1 MELFDLSGKAALITG
16 SSSGLGANFARV
28 LARAGA
34 TTVLAARRLEKLK
47 TLAAEIG
54 AAGGK
59 ALAVQMDVTDPES
72 VETAFAT
79 IQSEL
84 GRPCEIIVNN
94 SGISRDEWFTKMSEE
109 DWRAVMDTNLDGV
122 WRVAKAGANA
132 LMEAGQ
138 EGSIINIASITA
150 LRPSQTIGAYAASK
164 AAVDHLTRVMA
175 LELARYR
182 IRVNAIAPG
191 YFKTDINDEFLDSDL
206 GEKMRKRVP
215 MRRYGD
221 YDELAG
227 PMLLLA
233 SEAGSYMTGSTIVVD
248 GGHVCSAL

>member
-1 MELFDLSGKAALITG
+1 MELFDLTGRTALITG

-34 TTVLAARRLEKLK
+34 VTVLAARRLDKLES
-47 TLAAEIG
+47 LAREIE

-59 ALAVQMDVTDPES
+59 AMAVQMDVTDPAS
-72 VETAFAT
+72 VDAAFAA

-84 GRPCEIIVNN
+84 GRPCDIIINN
-94 SGISRDEWFTKMSEE
+94 SGIARDNWFTRMSEE

-132 LMEAGQ
+132 LMEAGKP
-138 EGSIINIASITA
+138 GSIINIASITA
-150 LRPSQTIGAYAASK
+150 LRPSQTISAYAASK

-175 LELARYR
+175 LELARYK

-191 YFKTDINDEFLDSDL
+191 YFKTDINDEFLESEE
-206 GEKMRKRVP
+206 GERMRKRVP

-248 GGHVCSAL
+248 GGHVVSAL